1 VAETKKEGQHREGDT
16 YGGYG
21 GSGGSGGAGESRD
34 EAMTSISG
42 RILRPIIKPESNSG
56 ESRFGRKKDYIGFK
70 PKQTSQELRHKEKR
84 EKSEK
89 NLV

>member
-1 VAETKKEGQHREGDT
+1 VAERKREGQHREGDT

-34 EAMTSISG
+34 ETMTSISG
-42 RILRPIIKPESNSG
+42 RILRGG
-56 ESRFGRKKDYIGFK
+56 ESKFGRKKDYIGFK

-84 EKSEK
+84 EKNEK
-89 NLV
+89 ILV